1 MRELFLNILTAS
13 ILGSIIIM
21 VILLLRPILKKAPKN
36 TLCLLW
42 LLAALRLLL
51 PFEIQSSFSLQPEL
65 DAVAI
70 PGAEYAE
77 QMTSGFQS
85 STQDVLLPP
94 VEWEDVPVLPSDI
107 ENTQQPVDD
116 AVIYEIDVPL
126 KVKILENYEQI
137 LVWLWAAGAAML
149 LTYSAVAYGL
159 LKLRIRGSVVL
170 SEGVWACGRVES
182 AFVLGFFR
190 PQIYLSA
197 NLPENA
203 RDYVLAHEKCHIRR
217 GDHWWKLLGYLTLA
231 IHWFNPL
238 VWLAYSLL
246 CRDLEMACDEAVV
259 KTMSVAERK
268 TYSAALLACSV
279 RGARIAACPVAFG
292 EVSVKQRIKNVLHY
306 RKPAFWITIVAL
318 VLVAVVAVCFLT
330 SPEEQQDIPTD
341 PTEGLTEA
349 TEPTEAT
356 QSEAEFQAELIQ
368 LCRNAMLSLQNAE
381 TGYQYIVNMADP
393 NEVINTY
400 LFDGQNWCF
409 KYRRPGWDYQ
419 DVVMLAYDGKIY
431 TFEGDSDENGVMSA
445 IHYWKKDDEGVNE
458 EFLLYPFDLDWKTIQ
473 LKYLSSG
480 TNEDGQTVT
489 FEFPEYMDVFTF
501 CFDSEGALLWFET
514 GDSSGE
520 PEATTTRTYVQY
532 PGDSISNHLRGLYSE
547 ALNTVNENELV
558 YTDGFYQSIFTPESS
573 PLNAA
578 ELFYGFYQNPQR
590 FIDRLAAAEKVNPS
604 VSAQV
609 IECMGKAVNNYAPYL
624 FQYTLNQFPDTFY
637 PEILGGLKAIFEEP
651 EQENPD
657 TDNQKKL
664 TREEIWNLCVN
675 AYEELRRWPTYRVCL
690 STAGDPN
697 YSFHHIYGENYYID
711 SAVELGYDKLM
722 YQGKL
727 YFRVAP
733 SYMDNKEIPSG
744 WMSENWAK
752 SHYPGVFD
760 GTREQFFWGSR
771 DWDSLGLVLRT
782 WKQEDNGLTVKFT
795 EKADEHHEWTF
806 TLNPFGTLTCIR
818 ASRDERMEKQ
828 WDIQLYERMAIDKPR
843 IMYASAYRESPDA
856 VIVRD
861 QAFYEEL
868 FTRVTDGAYTTM
880 WISHLFEAL
889 YAQPEEFVRQLS
901 RKYYEDSELVKD
913 VLKSMSYETQWYE
926 PERFNQVVEDLRKVQ
941 NLDQSVLNLMV
952 EYLQVK

>member
-13 ILGSIIIM
+13 IHGSIIIG

-42 LLAALRLLL
+42 LLACLRLML
-51 PFEIQSSFSLQPEL
+51 PFEIRSSLSLQPDMEGMNL
-65 DAVAI
+65 

-85 STQDVLLPP
+85 STQDVILPP
-94 VEWEDVPVLPSDI
+94 VEWEDVPVQTPDMESSR
-107 ENTQQPVDD
+107 QPVED
-116 AVIYEIDVPL
+116 AVIYEVDVPL

-159 LKLRIRGSVVL
+159 LKRRIRGSVVL

-190 PQIYLSA
+190 PQIYLRA

-259 KTMSVAERK
+259 KTMSVEERK
-268 TYSAALLACSV
+268 SYSAALLTCSV

-306 RKPAFWITIVAL
+306 RKPAFWITIMAL

-349 TEPTEAT
+349 TQPTEVT
-356 QSEAEFQAELIQ
+356 RSEAELQEELIQ
-368 LCRNAMLSLQNAE
+368 RCRDAMVKLQKAE
-381 TGYQYIVNMADP
+381 VGYRHTVNMTDP
-393 NEVINTY
+393 NRVINTY
-400 LFDGQNWCF
+400 LYDSQYWCF

-419 DVVMLAYDGKIY
+419 DVIWLTYEDKTY
-431 TFEGDSDENGVMSA
+431 SFEGDTDSHGTMSA
-445 IHYWKKDDEGVNE
+445 IHYWKPDEDADKKPFVV
-458 EFLLYPFDLDWKTIQ
+458 YPLNLDWKTIP
-473 LKYLSSG
+473 LNYLESR
-480 TNEDGQTVT
+480 TDAQGQTVT
-489 FEFPEYMDVFTF
+489 LEYPHYNPFTF
-501 CFDSEGALLWFET
+501 CFDSEGELLWYEI

-520 PEATTTRTYVQY
+520 AEATTTRTYVQY
-532 PGDSISNHLRGLYSE
+532 PGESISDHLRGLYSE

-637 PEILGGLKAIFEEP
+637 PEILGGLKAIFGEP

-690 STAGDPN
+690 STVGDPN

-926 PERFNQVVEDLRKVQ
+926 PERFNRVVEDLRKVQ

>member
-13 ILGSIIIM
+13 IHGSIIIM
-21 VILLLRPILKKAPKN
+21 VILLLRPVLKKAPKN
-36 TLCLLW
+36 MLCLLW

-65 DAVAI
+65 DAVAV
-70 PGAEYAE
+70 PGAEYVE
-77 QMTSGFQS
+77 QITSGFDS
-85 STQDVLLPP
+85 GTGDVVLPP

-170 SEGVWACGRVES
+170 SEGVWVCGRVES

-197 NLPENA
+197 GLPENA
-203 RDYVLAHEKCHIRR
+203 REYVLIHERTHIRR

-259 KTMSVAERK
+259 KTMSVEERK
-268 TYSAALLACSV
+268 SYSAALLTCSV

-330 SPEEQQDIPTD
+330 SPEDQQDVPTD
-341 PTEGLTEA
+341 STEGLTEA

-368 LCRNAMLSLQNAE
+368 RCRDAMVKLQKAE
-381 TGYQYIVNMADP
+381 VGYRHTVNMTDP
-393 NEVINTY
+393 NRVINTY
-400 LFDGQNWCF
+400 LYDSQYWCF

-419 DVVMLAYDGKIY
+419 DVIWLTYEDKTY
-431 TFEGDSDENGVMSA
+431 SFEGDTDSHGTMSA
-445 IHYWKKDDEGVNE
+445 IHYWKPDEDADKKPFVV
-458 EFLLYPFDLDWKTIQ
+458 YPLNLDWKTIP
-473 LKYLSSG
+473 LNYLESR
-480 TNEDGQTVT
+480 TDAQGQTVT
-489 FEFPEYMDVFTF
+489 LEYPHYNPFTF

>member
-13 ILGSIIIM
+13 IHGSIIIM
-21 VILLLRPILKKAPKN
+21 VILLLRPVLKKAPKN
-36 TLCLLW
+36 MLCLLW
-42 LLAALRLLL
+42 LLACLRLML
-51 PFEIQSSFSLQPEL
+51 PFEIRSSLSLQPDMEGMNL
-65 DAVAI
+65 

-85 STQDVLLPP
+85 STQDVILPP
-94 VEWEDVPVLPSDI
+94 VEWEDVPVQTPDMESSR
-107 ENTQQPVDD
+107 QPVED

-137 LVWLWAAGAAML
+137 VALLWMAGAAGLMI
-149 LTYSAVAYGL
+149 YSAVAYIL
-159 LKLRIRGSVVL
+159 LKRKVRDSVVYAD
-170 SEGVWACGRVES
+170 GVWVCGSLES

-197 NLPENA
+197 GLPENA
-203 RDYVLAHEKCHIRR
+203 REYVLIHERTHIRR

-231 IHWFNPL
+231 LHWFNPL

-268 TYSAALLACSV
+268 SYSAALLTCSV

-292 EVSVKQRIKNVLHY
+292 EVSVKQRIKNVLNY
-306 RKPAFWITIVAL
+306 RKPAFWITIMAL
-318 VLVAVVAVCFLT
+318 VLVSMVAVCFLT
-330 SPEEQQDIPTD
+330 SPEDQQDVPTD
-341 PTEGLTEA
+341 STEGLTEA

-381 TGYQYIVNMADP
+381 TGYRYIVNMTDP

-419 DVVMLAYDGKIY
+419 DVIWLTYGDKTY
-431 TFEGDSDENGVMSA
+431 SYEGDTDPNGTMSA
-445 IHYWKKDDEGVNE
+445 IHYWRPDEDADKKP
-458 EFLLYPFDLDWKTIQ
+458 FITYPFDLGWGTIQ
-473 LKYLSSG
+473 LNYLSSD
-480 TNEDGQTVT
+480 TNEERQIITL
-489 FEFPEYMDVFTF
+489 EFPLNMDVFSF
-501 CFDSEGALLWFET
+501 CFDSEGELVWYDI
-514 GDSSGE
+514 GDASGE
-520 PEATTTRTYVQY
+520 PTSRTYVQY
-532 PGDSISNHLRGLYSE
+532 PGESISNHLRGLYSE
-547 ALNTVNENELV
+547 AINTVNENELI
-558 YTDGFYQSIFTPESS
+558 YTDAFYQSLFTPEAS

-578 ELFYGFYQNPQR
+578 ELFYGFYQNPRR

-609 IECMGKAVNNYAPYL
+609 IECMGKEVNNYAPYL
-624 FQYTLNQFPDTFY
+624 FRYTLSQFPDTFY
-637 PEILGGLKAIFEEP
+637 PEIIGGLNAIFAETEK
-651 EQENPD
+651 ENPD
-657 TDNQKKL
+657 TDQQQKL
-664 TREEIWNLCVN
+664 TREEIWNLCMN

-727 YFRVAP
+727 YYRVQP

-828 WDIQLYERMAIDKPR
+828 WDIQLYERVGVDIPR
-843 IMYASAYRESPDA
+843 ALYASAYRESPDA

-861 QAFYEEL
+861 QVFYEEL
-868 FTRVTDGAYTTM
+868 FTRVTDGYYATE
-880 WISHLFEAL
+880 WKSHLFEAL

-901 RKYYEDSELVKD
+901 RKYYEDLDLVKD
-913 VLKSMSYETQWYE
+913 VLKSMSYETQCYE
-926 PERFNQVVEDLRKVQ
+926 PERFNQVVEALRKVQ
-941 NLDQSVLNLMV
+941 NLDQTVLDLMV
-952 EYLQVK
+952 EYLSVE

>member
-13 ILGSIIIM
+13 IHGSIIIG
-21 VILLLRPILKKAPKN
+21 VILLLRPVLKKAPKN

-51 PFEIQSSFSLQPEL
+51 PFEIRSSLSLQPDMEGMNL
-65 DAVAI
+65 

-85 STQDVLLPP
+85 STQDVILPP
-94 VEWEDVPVLPSDI
+94 VEWEDVPVQTPDMESSR
-107 ENTQQPVDD
+107 QPVED

-137 LVWLWAAGAAML
+137 VALLWMAGAAGLMI
-149 LTYSAVAYGL
+149 YSAVAYIL
-159 LKLRIRGSVVL
+159 LKRKVRDSVVYAD
-170 SEGVWACGRVES
+170 GVWVCGSLES

-197 NLPENA
+197 GLPENA
-203 RDYVLAHEKCHIRR
+203 REYVLIHERTHIRR

-259 KTMSVAERK
+259 KTMSAEERK
-268 TYSAALLACSV
+268 SYSAALLTCSV

-306 RKPAFWITIVAL
+306 RKPGFWITIVAL

-330 SPEEQQDIPTD
+330 SPEDQQDVPTD
-341 PTEGLTEA
+341 STEGLTET

-368 LCRNAMLSLQNAE
+368 RCRDAMVTLQNAE
-381 TGYQYIVNMADP
+381 TGYQYIVNMDNP

-419 DVVMLAYDGKIY
+419 DVVMLAYDGEIY

-445 IHYWKKDDEGVNE
+445 IHYWQKDDEGVNE

-578 ELFYGFYQNPQR
+578 ELFYGVYQNPQR
-590 FIDRLAAAEKVNPS
+590 FVERLAA
-604 VSAQV
+604 VSGTQPEVVEQV
-609 IECMGKAVNNYAPYL
+609 IECMGKEVNNYAPYL

-637 PEILGGLKAIFEEP
+637 PEILGGLKEIFEEA
-651 EQENPD
+651 EQENQPTDPPD
-657 TDNQKKL
+657 ENDPLEKCRSALRRQQAKDYFQIMDNCFFSAGEGGNHSGSTLWYIYKNSALGQSQSEDPSGMNEWWNLYCDGSYYHRIAHASEGPQFGISWESDWGNGQFQAFPLPTSLWSLKFDFASADVTL
-664 TREEIWNLCVN
+664 MEANADEYGESITFSVFGDPLLQGGTPQRYTVTFHLNTHGVLQRVQMQYLYGDAQVERILVFRTTTREE
-675 AYEELRRWPTYRVCL
+675 
-690 STAGDPN
+690 
-697 YSFHHIYGENYYID
+697 
-711 SAVELGYDKLM
+711 
-722 YQGKL
+722 
-727 YFRVAP
+727 
-733 SYMDNKEIPSG
+733 
-744 WMSENWAK
+744 
-752 SHYPGVFD
+752 
-760 GTREQFFWGSR
+760 
-771 DWDSLGLVLRT
+771 
-782 WKQEDNGLTVKFT
+782 
-795 EKADEHHEWTF
+795 
-806 TLNPFGTLTCIR
+806 
-818 ASRDERMEKQ
+818 
-828 WDIQLYERMAIDKPR
+828 
-843 IMYASAYRESPDA
+843 
-856 VIVRD
+856 VIEMIN
-861 QAFYEEL
+861 QCHA
-868 FTRVTDGAYTTM
+868 
-880 WISHLFEAL
+880 EAL
-889 YAQPEEFVRQLS
+889 LHTRGICTDPECTDKAHDHS
-901 RKYYEDSELVKD
+901 GVKCTD
-913 VLKSMSYETQWYE
+913 ENCNNPTHHHSSHH
-926 PERFNQVVEDLRKVQ
+926 DH
-941 NLDQSVLNLMV
+941 
-952 EYLQVK
+952 